1 MTMLKALIVRGGWA
15 GHEPIETSE
24 RVAASLREAGVHV
37 EISDTLDSLSDLGH
51 LRTMDLVVPLRTM
64 DRTATKDQVKPL
76 IAAVR
81 AGVGIGG
88 WHGGMC
94 DAFRDDTEYQ
104 FMTGGQW
111 VAHPGNAPAIYRV
124 RMGPVPH
131 ISTEGM
137 ADFTIQSEQYYM
149 HVDPGVTV
157 HATTHVAIGA
167 ASGDVFDQ
175 SVQDAVDRD
184 EMAGVVMPVT
194 WTKRWGLGRVWY
206 TSLGHVASVFDTAEA
221 LTMVTRG
228 LIWAAQGA
236 SAHRA

>member
-1 MTMLKALIVRGGWA
+1 MLKALIVRGGWA

-37 EISDTLDSLSDLGH
+37 EISDTLDSLSDIEH
-51 LRTMDLVVPLRTM
+51 LRTLDLVVPLRTM

-149 HVDPGVTV
+149 HVDPVNEV
-157 HATTHVAIGA
+157 LATTTF
-167 ASGDVFDQ
+167 SGEHAEWVKD
-175 SVQDAVDRD
+175 
-184 EMAGVVMPVT
+184 VVMPVV
-194 WTKRWGLGRVWY
+194 WKRRHGHGRVFY
-206 TSLGHVASVFDTAEA
+206 SALGHVSAEFQVPEMST
-221 LTMVTRG
+221 LFERG
-228 LIWAAQGA
+228 MLWAA
-236 SAHRA
+236 R